1 MGVDDRDINTMLNC
15 GLSDNA
21 LYKMY
26 GNSIV
31 VDCMV
36 HIFNN
41 LINHRPEDKSVK
53 LW

>member
-1 MGVDDRDINTMLNC
+1 MGVDDKDINIMTNC
-15 GLSDNA
+15 GLSDNS

-36 HIFNN
+36 HIFDN
-41 LINHRPEDKSVK
+41 LLIHRPEDKSVK